1 MGQTPI
7 EQVIIPLKSR
17 DELPPVLAGL
27 QWIFITP
34 EVNGE
39 IFELLEERVSPSKV
53 PTGRPGMDLWHIL
66 VLGVVRLGLDCDYDR
81 LEHVGNYDVLV
92 RAILGEPSVDEGG
105 RSYHQKTLSQNVCH
119 IDEELL
125 ARINEIV
132 VRHGRK
138 EFKKNAGEKIAAK
151 TDSYVLETNVHFPTD
166 LNLLWDAG
174 RKCIE
179 LLSDLSPRGWRK
191 AKHWKKALKGRM
203 RRASKVSQ
211 GGGAHKE
218 ERTRVAV
225 KNYLSKAREL
235 EIKVAEDLRQ
245 LRASAADMRV
255 QMRLDQVEYF
265 QEMLVKHIDLVDR
278 RLLHGET
285 IPHEEKL
292 FSLFE
297 PHTEWLTKG
306 KSRPAVELGHPLLL
320 STDQYQLVIDYRVM
334 EKSTDVAETMPLA
347 QRLFD
352 RFGEDAFSS
361 MSFDKGFSRVKDREA
376 LEAKVPVVVMPRK
389 GRLGE
394 ADRERERTRK
404 FVRLKNRHSAVES
417 NINSLEHHGL
427 NRCPDKGLRGFKRY
441 VGLGVLAYN
450 LHRIGNR
457 ILQKQREA
465 AEAASGL
472 PRAA

>member
-1 MGQTPI
+1 
-7 EQVIIPLKSR
+7 
-17 DELPPVLAGL
+17 
-27 QWIFITP
+27 
-34 EVNGE
+34 
-39 IFELLEERVSPSKV
+39 
-53 PTGRPGMDLWHIL
+53 MDLWHIL